1 MNPFDTYDRKL
12 LWLAFLLSL
21 LMCWPAPVTSQ
32 TLPYVEY
39 NALPNAK
46 LTPGAVN
53 TQVMAEPG
61 AGSYLI
67 DGVEYNICARDFRT
81 KPFRHTSQALKKQ
94 VCREYGAAD
103 CPNRKSGEVDHLVP
117 LEIGGADVL
126 ANLWW
131 QPAPAYHVKDRLEDR
146 LPKLVCA
153 GRMSLQDAQ
162 ECVRGD
168 WVKCAAKVKELER

>member
-1 MNPFDTYDRKL
+1 MNPFEEYDRKL

-32 TLPYVEY
+32 
-39 NALPNAK
+39 ALPDAK

-53 TQVMAEPG
+53 TQVIAEPG

-81 KPFRHTSQALKKQ
+81 KPFRHTSAALKKQ

-103 CPNRKSGEVDHLVP
+103 CPDRKRGEVDHLVP
-117 LEIGGADVL
+117 LELGGADAL
-126 ANLWW
+126 DNLWW
-131 QPAPAYHVKDRLEDR
+131 QPAPEYHAKDRLEDK

-153 GRMSLQDAQ
+153 GKMSLSDAQ
-162 ECVRGD
+162 ACVESD

>member
-1 MNPFDTYDRKL
+1 MNPFEEYDRKL

-32 TLPYVEY
+32 TLPD
-39 NALPNAK
+39 AK

-53 TQVMAEPG
+53 TQVIAEPG

-81 KPFRHTSQALKKQ
+81 KPFRHTSAALKKQ
-94 VCREYGAAD
+94 VCAKYGITRG
-103 CPNRKSGEVDHLVP
+103 CPGPRYEIDHDVNLG
-117 LEIGGADVL
+117 IGGADVL
-126 ANLWW
+126 ANLWV
-131 QPAPAYHVKDRLEDR
+131 QPIKQARIKDHQVEDR

-153 GRMSLQDAQ
+153 GKMSLSDAQ
-162 ECVRGD
+162 ACVESD